1 MSWNRYQKKT
11 VNNSIKRDTDASYIG
26 VECNEQ
32 YFKAKEGICVDL
44 SIPGSIPY
52 GKDAPKTQ
60 LMPETKEIF
69 EAPLCGNNGYDIM
82 KKFPCGCDVGSTSVK
97 LDDKGRH
104 RGNCSG

>member
-1 MSWNRYQKKT
+1 MNNAINRD
-11 VNNSIKRDTDASYIG
+11 IDACDIG

-52 GKDAPKTQ
+52 GKNAPKTQ

-69 EAPLCGNNGYDIM
+69 EAPLCEKSEDNIM
-82 KKFPCGCDVGSTSVK
+82 KKSSCGCDVGSTSVK